1 MQGPFFTTIGDSRHQ
16 RLTRRW
22 FRTDKGVKTRS
33 PLPFE
38 STNGITL
45 SGPADKLQ
53 PIWIDAQ
60 GNPRSGLNIASRIH
74 GYYVTTD
81 AWNRLNVRM
90 NKSVRKFQEKAGE
103 KIQLGVDYA
112 ERRKT
117 FAQVT
122 QLLQVMKNPA
132 MSLAAYAKSL
142 ARGRKY
148 RHSPIET
155 FYNVPM
161 SRIVDP
167 RTPGPS
173 RSSRET
179 QSVVRSLSKDAG
191 NAWLAWHFGI
201 KPLAQEISGALKF
214 WQDERPVRQLIKTST
229 RDDSNYW
236 MSDSPGSWGLRHEM
250 VYRGWA
256 RCAGVV
262 EEVNPFTVSLD
273 ALGLLNPFSI
283 ALELMPY
290 SFIWGGWLYPLD
302 LYVSS
307 MFGFMPGYRITNQ
320 YRTYFIKGK
329 HTIYHLTT
337 PLYDQWYGVPFTG
350 RSYAV
355 RRELLVAPVVQK
367 TLNPWSESRER
378 FLTSAALLQK
388 IFKF

>member
-1 MQGPFFTTIGDSRHQ
+1 MQGPFFTYIGDKRHQ
-16 RLTRRW
+16 YLSRRW
-22 FRTDKGVKTRS
+22 FRTDKGVKTRV

-45 SGPADKLQ
+45 SGPAEKLQ
-53 PIWIDAQ
+53 PTYVDAQ
-60 GNPRSGLNIASRIH
+60 GIVRSGLNIASKIH
-74 GYYVTTD
+74 NNYVTTG

-90 NKSVRKFQEKAGE
+90 NKSVRKFEDKAGE
-103 KIQLGVDYA
+103 KIQLGTDYA
-112 ERRKT
+112 ERHKT
-117 FAQVT
+117 FKQVT

-132 MSLAAYAKSL
+132 MSLAAYARNL

-148 RHSPIET
+148 RHSPTES
-155 FYNVPM
+155 FYNIPM
-161 SRIVDP
+161 SEIISTRE
-167 RTPGPS
+167 PGTK

-179 QSVVRSLSKDAG
+179 QSVLRSLSKDAG

-201 KPLAQEISGALKF
+201 KPLAQEVTGALK
-214 WQDERPVRQLIKTST
+214 WWEENRPVRQVINTST
-229 RDDSNYW
+229 RDDSDYW
-236 MSDSPGSWGLRHEM
+236 TSDGPGSWGFRHEM
-250 VYRGWA
+250 IFRGWA
-256 RCAGVV
+256 RCSGVV
-262 EEVNPFTVSLD
+262 EEVNPFTVSLN
-273 ALGLLNPFSI
+273 ALGLLNPFST

-290 SFIWGGWLYPLD
+290 SFIWGSWLYPLD

-329 HTIYHLTT
+329 HTLYHLTT
-337 PLYDQWYGVPFTG
+337 PSYDQWYGVPFTG

-355 RRELLVAPVVQK
+355 RRELIVAPVVQK